1 MFLCSAQPPCQW
13 AQKRPR
19 PLRSIANKRTS
30 AGGEAHCPA
39 GHGAWGAQRVG
50 DPNPTQPNADATA
63 IAVGRQR
70 RVAPLAAF
78 NIHRHGMPMAI
89 AQAITWEAADPQRTI
104 SSRIKTRTFTKV
116 TASTWRTS
124 MGSSVPRP
132 HRHVGPHD
140 RDLQAGCA
148 QGSAQVGTN
157 HHVQGF
163 T

>member
-1 MFLCSAQPPCQW
+1 
-13 AQKRPR
+13 
-19 PLRSIANKRTS
+19 
-30 AGGEAHCPA
+30 
-39 GHGAWGAQRVG
+39 
-50 DPNPTQPNADATA
+50 
-63 IAVGRQR
+63 
-70 RVAPLAAF
+70 
-78 NIHRHGMPMAI
+78 MPMAI

-104 SSRIKTRTFTKV
+104 SSRIKTRTFAKV
-116 TASTWRTS
+116 TASSWRTS

-132 HRHVGPHD
+132 QRHVGPHD